1 MLWVSAAAAAATA
14 VASRLGK
21 GVNYVRRREHID
33 QCYNLLDT
41 NLHFSIAMQ
50 MKLRE
55 VEPFL
60 LHIFK

>member
-1 MLWVSAAAAAATA
+1 MLWVSAAAAAAS
-14 VASRLGK
+14 VVSRPVK

-50 MKLRE
+50 MKLE

>member
-1 MLWVSAAAAAATA
+1 MLWVSAAAAAA
-14 VASRLGK
+14 VVSQPVK
-21 GVNYVRRREHID
+21 GGNYVRRREHID